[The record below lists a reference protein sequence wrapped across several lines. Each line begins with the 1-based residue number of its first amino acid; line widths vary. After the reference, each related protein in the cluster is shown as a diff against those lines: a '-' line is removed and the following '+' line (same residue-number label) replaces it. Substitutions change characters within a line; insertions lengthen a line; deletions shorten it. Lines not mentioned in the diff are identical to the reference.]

1 METSALV
8 LRRHVRETVRG
19 LERELLEDLHIGLLA
34 TRRRLRRLVDRKASG
49 IRGGAVQRAGMTV
62 AATVDPESP
71 GVDAGRLGRGVKP
84 IRVGRRSIGTSSR
97 ASVCAS

>member
-1 METSALV
+1 LKISISDSWRLAGGCAASWIV
-8 LRRHVRETVRG
+8 RHPRF
-19 LERELLEDLHIGLLA
+19 
-34 TRRRLRRLVDRKASG
+34 
-49 IRGGAVQRAGMTV
+49 GAVQRAGMTV
-62 AATVDPESP
+62 AAAVDPESP